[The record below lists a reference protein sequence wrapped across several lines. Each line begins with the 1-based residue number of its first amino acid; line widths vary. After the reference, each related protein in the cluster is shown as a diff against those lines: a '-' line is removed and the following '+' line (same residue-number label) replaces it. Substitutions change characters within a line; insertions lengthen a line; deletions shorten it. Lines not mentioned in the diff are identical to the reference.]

1 MSKEKESLHRTKKGG
16 LGRGLSAL
24 LNNAE
29 TDITVSSEYRAG
41 GGVQMIDIN
50 DIEANPFQPRTEFE
64 QKALEELAESIRIH
78 GLIQPVTVRKMGY
91 DKFQLISGERRTRAS
106 ILAGLERI
114 PAYIRIANDQEM
126 LEMALIENIQR
137 ENLNPIEV
145 SLSYKRLLEECNLKQ
160 EELGERVGKD
170 RSTVSNYLRL
180 LRLPDEVQ
188 AGLQQNR
195 ISMGHAKAILSVED
209 PEEQAA
215 LFRRIE
221 QEGLSVRA
229 AEEIVKLARN
239 GKHDPGETGGQKR
252 NKKESGEYGIDDAL
266 KFKVDRLNSLLGTR
280 LSIRQK
286 GKKGEVIIPFEKYE
300 DLERILSSLADDEE

>member
-1 MSKEKESLHRTKKGG
+1 MNSMSKDTNKTKKGG

-41 GGVQMIDIN
+41 GGVQLIEIK
-50 DIEANPFQPRTEFE
+50 DIEANPFQPRTDFE
-64 QKALEELAESIRIH
+64 QKALDELSESIKVH

-91 DKFQLISGERRTRAS
+91 DKYQLISGERRTRAS
-106 ILAGLERI
+106 IMAGLERI

-145 SLSYKRLLEECNLKQ
+145 SLSYKRLMEECQLKQ

-170 RSTVSNYLRL
+170 RSTVSNYMRL

-188 AGLQQNR
+188 MGLKINK

-209 PEEQAA
+209 TDEQIA
-215 LFRRIE
+215 LYRRIE
-221 QEGLSVRA
+221 KENLSVRG
-229 AEEIVKLARN
+229 AEEVVKQARTEKN
-239 GKHDPGETGGQKR
+239 PSTGAGKTPAPVFE
-252 NKKESGEYGIDDAL
+252 IDDAL
-266 KFKVDRLNSLLGTR
+266 KLKIDKLNTLLTSNV
-280 LSIRQK
+280 LVKPK
-286 GKKGEVIIPFEKYE
+286 GNKGEIVIPFKNYE
-300 DLERILSSLADDEE
+300 ELERILTNLAEHE

>member
-1 MSKEKESLHRTKKGG
+1 MNSMSKDANKTKKGG

-29 TDITVSSEYRAG
+29 TDITVSNEYRAG
-41 GGVQMIDIN
+41 GGVQLIEIK

-64 QKALEELAESIRIH
+64 QKALDELSESIKVH

-91 DKFQLISGERRTRAS
+91 DKYQLISGERRTRAS
-106 ILAGLERI
+106 IMAGLERI

-145 SLSYKRLLEECNLKQ
+145 SLSYKRLLEECQLKQ
-160 EELGERVGKD
+160 EELGDRVGKD

-188 AGLQQNR
+188 IGLKINR

-209 PEEQAA
+209 PDEQIA

-221 QEGLSVRA
+221 KENLSVRG
-229 AEEIVKLARN
+229 AEEVVKQAKAAKGSAGSS
-239 GKHDPGETGGQKR
+239 GKSPNAPGFE
-252 NKKESGEYGIDDAL
+252 IDDAL
-266 KFKVDRLNSLLGTR
+266 KMKIEKINTLLSSQM
-280 LSIRQK
+280 LVKPK
-286 GKKGEVIIPFEKYE
+286 GNKGEIVIPFKNYE
-300 DLERILSSLADDEE
+300 ELERILTNLAEHE

>member
-1 MSKEKESLHRTKKGG
+1 MTEMSKDTNNKTKKGG

-29 TDITVSSEYRAG
+29 TDITVSNEYRAG
-41 GGVQMIDIN
+41 GGVQFVDIK

-64 QKALEELAESIRIH
+64 QKALDELCESIKVH

-91 DKFQLISGERRTRAS
+91 DKYQLISGERRTRAS
-106 ILAGLERI
+106 ILAGLEKI

-137 ENLNPIEV
+137 ENLNAIEV

-180 LRLPDEVQ
+180 LRLPEEVQ
-188 AGLQQNR
+188 LGLKLNK

-209 PEEQAA
+209 PDEQIN
-215 LFRRIE
+215 LYRRIE
-221 QEGLSVRA
+221 NESLSVRG
-229 AEEIVKLARN
+229 AEEIVKQSRGEKAVPVVQ
-239 GKHDPGETGGQKR
+239 GKLIPATFE
-252 NKKESGEYGIDDAL
+252 IDDAL
-266 KFKVDRLNSLLGTR
+266 KLKVEKLNKILQSNVTVKP
-280 LSIRQK
+280 K
-286 GKKGEVIIPFEKYE
+286 GNKGEIIIPFKHYE
-300 DLERILSSLADDEE
+300 DLERILSALAENE

>member
-1 MSKEKESLHRTKKGG
+1 MSKDANKPKKGG

-41 GGVQMIDIN
+41 GGVQLIDIK

-64 QKALEELAESIRIH
+64 QKALDELSESIKVH

-91 DKFQLISGERRTRAS
+91 DKYQLISGERRTRAS
-106 ILAGLERI
+106 IMAGLERI

-145 SLSYKRLLEECNLKQ
+145 SLSYKRLLEECQLKQ
-160 EELGERVGKD
+160 EELGDRVGKD

-188 AGLQQNR
+188 IGLKINK

-209 PEEQAA
+209 PDEQIA
-215 LFRRIE
+215 LYRRIE
-221 QEGLSVRA
+221 KENLSVRG
-229 AEEIVKLARN
+229 AEEVVKQAKAAKGGAGST
-239 GKHDPGETGGQKR
+239 GKTPSAPSFE
-252 NKKESGEYGIDDAL
+252 IDDAL
-266 KFKVDRLNSLLGTR
+266 KMKIDKINTLL
-280 LSIRQK
+280 SSQMMVKPK
-286 GKKGEVIIPFEKYE
+286 GNKGEIVIPFKNYE
-300 DLERILSSLADDEE
+300 ELERILTNLAEHE

>member
-1 MSKEKESLHRTKKGG
+1 MNKEKDNLHKKKGG

-41 GGVQMIDIN
+41 GGVQLIEIN

-64 QKALEELAESIRIH
+64 EKALNELAESIRVH

-91 DKFQLISGERRTRAS
+91 DKYQLISGERRTRAS

-145 SLSYKRLLEECNLKQ
+145 SLSYKRLLEECSLKQ
-160 EELGERVGKD
+160 EELGDRVGKD

-188 AGLQQNR
+188 IGLQQNR

-209 PEEQAA
+209 TDEQIA

-221 QEGLSVRA
+221 NESLSVRG
-229 AEEIVKLARN
+229 AEDIVKQA
-239 GKHDPGETGGQKR
+239 KADKSVPVKPGRRSPAGFEL
-252 NKKESGEYGIDDAL
+252 DDAL
-266 KFKVDRLNSLLGTR
+266 KLKMDILNKKIESLV
-280 LSIRQK
+280 QVKPK
-286 GKKGEVIIPFEKYE
+286 GNKGEIIIPFSSYN
-300 DLERILSSLADDEE
+300 DLERILTSLAEHE

>member
-1 MSKEKESLHRTKKGG
+1 MNSMSKDANKTKKGG

-29 TDITVSSEYRAG
+29 TDITVSNEYRAG
-41 GGVQMIDIN
+41 GGVQLIEIK

-64 QKALEELAESIRIH
+64 QKALDELSESIKVH

-91 DKFQLISGERRTRAS
+91 DKYQLISGERRTRAS
-106 ILAGLERI
+106 IMAGLERI

-145 SLSYKRLLEECNLKQ
+145 SLSYKRLLEECQLKQ
-160 EELGERVGKD
+160 EELGDRVGKD

-188 AGLQQNR
+188 IGLKINR

-209 PEEQAA
+209 PDEQIA

-221 QEGLSVRA
+221 KENLSVRG
-229 AEEIVKLARN
+229 AEEVVKQAKAAKGSTGSS
-239 GKHDPGETGGQKR
+239 GKSPNAPGFE
-252 NKKESGEYGIDDAL
+252 IDDA
-266 KFKVDRLNSLLGTR
+266 
-280 LSIRQK
+280 
-286 GKKGEVIIPFEKYE
+286 
-300 DLERILSSLADDEE
+300 

>member
-1 MSKEKESLHRTKKGG
+1 MSKDANKTKKGG

-41 GGVQMIDIN
+41 GGVQLIDIK

-64 QKALEELAESIRIH
+64 QKALDELSESIKVH

-91 DKFQLISGERRTRAS
+91 DKYQLISGERRTRAS
-106 ILAGLERI
+106 IMAGLERI

-145 SLSYKRLLEECNLKQ
+145 SLSYKRLMEECQLKQ

-170 RSTVSNYLRL
+170 RSTVSNYMRL

-188 AGLQQNR
+188 LGLKINK

-209 PEEQAA
+209 PDEQIA
-215 LFRRIE
+215 LYRRIE
-221 QEGLSVRA
+221 KENLSVRG
-229 AEEIVKLARN
+229 AEEVVKQAKAAKGSAGST
-239 GKHDPGETGGQKR
+239 GKTPSAPSFE
-252 NKKESGEYGIDDAL
+252 IDDAL
-266 KFKVDRLNSLLGTR
+266 KLKIDKLNTLLT
-280 LSIRQK
+280 SNVQVKPK
-286 GKKGEVIIPFEKYE
+286 GNKGEIVIPFKNYE
-300 DLERILSSLADDEE
+300 ELERILTNLAEHE

>member
-1 MSKEKESLHRTKKGG
+1 MNSMSKDANKTKKGG

-29 TDITVSSEYRAG
+29 TDITVSNEYRAG
-41 GGVQMIDIN
+41 GGVQLIEIK

-64 QKALEELAESIRIH
+64 QKALDELSESIKVH

-91 DKFQLISGERRTRAS
+91 DKYQLISGERRTRAS
-106 ILAGLERI
+106 IMAGLERI

-145 SLSYKRLLEECNLKQ
+145 SLSYKRLLEECQLKQ
-160 EELGERVGKD
+160 EELGDRVGKD

-188 AGLQQNR
+188 IGLKINR

-209 PEEQAA
+209 PDEQIA

-221 QEGLSVRA
+221 KENLSVRG
-229 AEEIVKLARN
+229 AEEVVKQAKAAKGSTGSS
-239 GKHDPGETGGQKR
+239 GKSPNAPGFE
-252 NKKESGEYGIDDAL
+252 IDDAL
-266 KFKVDRLNSLLGTR
+266 KMKIEKINTLLSSQM
-280 LSIRQK
+280 LVKPK
-286 GKKGEVIIPFEKYE
+286 GNKGEIVIPFKNYE
-300 DLERILSSLADDEE
+300 ELERILTNLAEHE

>member
-1 MSKEKESLHRTKKGG
+1 MSKDANKTKKGG

-29 TDITVSSEYRAG
+29 TDITVSNEYRAG
-41 GGVQMIDIN
+41 GGVQLIEIK

-64 QKALEELAESIRIH
+64 QKALDELSESIKVH

-91 DKFQLISGERRTRAS
+91 DKYQLISGERRTRAS
-106 ILAGLERI
+106 IMAGLERI

-145 SLSYKRLLEECNLKQ
+145 SLSYKRLLEECQLKQ
-160 EELGERVGKD
+160 EELGDRVGKD

-188 AGLQQNR
+188 IGLKINK

-209 PEEQAA
+209 PDEQIA
-215 LFRRIE
+215 LYRRIE
-221 QEGLSVRA
+221 KENLSVRG
-229 AEEIVKLARN
+229 AEEVVKQAKAAKGGSASG
-239 GKHDPGETGGQKR
+239 GKSPSTPGFE
-252 NKKESGEYGIDDAL
+252 IDDAL
-266 KFKVDRLNSLLGTR
+266 KMKID
-280 LSIRQK
+280 
-286 GKKGEVIIPFEKYE
+286 
-300 DLERILSSLADDEE
+300 

>member
-1 MSKEKESLHRTKKGG
+1 MSKDTNKLKKGG

-29 TDITVSSEYRAG
+29 TDITVSNEYRAG
-41 GGVQMIDIN
+41 GGVQFIDIN

-64 QKALEELAESIRIH
+64 QKALDELSESIKVH

-91 DKFQLISGERRTRAS
+91 DKYQLISGERRTRAS
-106 ILAGLERI
+106 ILAGLEKI

-160 EELGERVGKD
+160 DELGDRVGKD

-188 AGLQQNR
+188 LALKINKV
-195 ISMGHAKAILSVED
+195 SMGHAKAILSVDD
-209 PEEQAA
+209 PDEQIA
-215 LFRRIE
+215 LYRRIE
-221 QEGLSVRA
+221 NENLSVRG
-229 AEEIVKLARN
+229 AEEIVKQSKSQKTPTVVQ
-239 GKHDPGETGGQKR
+239 GKLIPASFE
-252 NKKESGEYGIDDAL
+252 IDDAL
-266 KFKVDRLNSLLGTR
+266 KFKLEKINKF
-280 LSIRQK
+280 LSTSIAIKPK
-286 GKKGEVIIPFEKYE
+286 GNKGEIIIPFKHYE
-300 DLERILSSLADDEE
+300 DLERILTNLSEHE

>member
-1 MSKEKESLHRTKKGG
+1 MSEMSKEKESIHKQKKGG

-29 TDITVSSEYRAG
+29 TDITVSNEYRAG
-41 GGVQMIDIN
+41 GGVQLIDIK

-64 QKALEELAESIRIH
+64 QKALNELSESIKVH

-91 DKFQLISGERRTRAS
+91 DKYQLISGERRTRAS
-106 ILAGLERI
+106 IMAGLEKI

-137 ENLNPIEV
+137 ENLNAIEV
-145 SLSYKRLLEECNLKQ
+145 ALSYKRLLEECSLRQ

-188 AGLQQNR
+188 IGLQQNR

-209 PEEQAA
+209 PDEQIA

-221 QEGLSVRA
+221 NENLSVRG
-229 AEEIVKLARN
+229 AEDIVKQARS
-239 GKHDPGETGGQKR
+239 GKGDEGK
-252 NKKESGEYGIDDAL
+252 SGKSTPAIFQIDDAL
-266 KFKVDRLNSLLGTR
+266 KLKMEKLNKQLSTKVA
-280 LSIRQK
+280 IKPK
-286 GKKGEVIIPFEKYE
+286 GNKGEIVIAYKHYE
-300 DLERILSSLADDEE
+300 DLERILSSLADHE

>member
-1 MSKEKESLHRTKKGG
+1 MNSMSKDANKPKKGG

-41 GGVQMIDIN
+41 GGVQLIDIK

-64 QKALEELAESIRIH
+64 QKALDELSESIKVH

-91 DKFQLISGERRTRAS
+91 DKYQLISGERRTRAS
-106 ILAGLERI
+106 IMAGLERI

-145 SLSYKRLLEECNLKQ
+145 SLSYKRLLEECQLKQ
-160 EELGERVGKD
+160 EELGDRVGKD

-188 AGLQQNR
+188 IGLKINK

-209 PEEQAA
+209 PDEQIA
-215 LFRRIE
+215 LYRRIE
-221 QEGLSVRA
+221 KENLSVRG
-229 AEEIVKLARN
+229 AEEVVKQAKAAKAGAGSS
-239 GKHDPGETGGQKR
+239 GKTPSAPSFE
-252 NKKESGEYGIDDAL
+252 IDDAL
-266 KFKVDRLNSLLGTR
+266 KMKIDKINTLL
-280 LSIRQK
+280 SSKMMVKPK
-286 GKKGEVIIPFEKYE
+286 GNKGEIVIPFKNYE
-300 DLERILSSLADDEE
+300 ELERILTNLAEHE

>member
-1 MSKEKESLHRTKKGG
+1 MSKDTTHKTKKGG

-41 GGVQMIDIN
+41 GGVQTIDIK

-64 QKALEELAESIRIH
+64 QKALEELSESIKVH

-91 DKFQLISGERRTRAS
+91 DKYQLISGERRTRAS
-106 ILAGLERI
+106 IMAGLEKI

-188 AGLQQNR
+188 LALQHNK

-209 PEEQAA
+209 PDEQIA
-215 LFRRIE
+215 LYRRIE
-221 QEGLSVRA
+221 NENLSVRG
-229 AEEIVKLARN
+229 AEEIVKQSKVSKTEPAAVAP
-239 GKHDPGETGGQKR
+239 GKPAPAIFE
-252 NKKESGEYGIDDAL
+252 IDDAL
-266 KFKVDRLNSLLGTR
+266 KLKLEKLNRTLHSTV
-280 LSIRQK
+280 IIKPK
-286 GKKGEVIIPFEKYE
+286 GNKGEIVIPFKHYE
-300 DLERILSSLADDEE
+300 DLERILSALAENE

>member
-1 MSKEKESLHRTKKGG
+1 MSEMSKDTNSKTKKGG

-24 LNNAE
+24 LNNAD
-29 TDITVSSEYRAG
+29 TDITVSNEYRAG
-41 GGVQMIDIN
+41 GGVQLVDIK

-64 QKALEELAESIRIH
+64 QKALDELCESIKVH

-91 DKFQLISGERRTRAS
+91 DKYQLISGERRTRAS
-106 ILAGLERI
+106 ILAGLEKI

-137 ENLNPIEV
+137 ENLNAIEV

-180 LRLPDEVQ
+180 LRLPEEVQ
-188 AGLQQNR
+188 LGLKTNK

-209 PEEQAA
+209 TDEQVA
-215 LFRRIE
+215 LYRRIE
-221 QEGLSVRA
+221 NENLSVRG
-229 AEEIVKLARN
+229 AEEIVKQSRTDKVIPVVQ
-239 GKHDPGETGGQKR
+239 GKLIPATFE
-252 NKKESGEYGIDDAL
+252 IDDAL
-266 KFKVDRLNSLLGTR
+266 KLKVEKLNRILESNVTIKPRGN
-280 LSIRQK
+280 
-286 GKKGEVIIPFEKYE
+286 KGEIIIPFRHYE
-300 DLERILSSLADDEE
+300 DLERILSALAEDE